1 MQRFAGLNRMRKK
14 MDCPFDNFTAF
25 YWHERDVNR
34 RRMQMQ
40 RGLVFAD
47 DPECEEYEDDEDEE
61 FEV

>member
-1 MQRFAGLNRMRKK
+1 

-25 YWHERDVNR
+25 DWHERDVNR

-61 FEV
+61 FELEEELL

>member
-1 MQRFAGLNRMRKK
+1 

-25 YWHERDVNR
+25 DWHEREMNR

-40 RGLVFAD
+40 RGLVFSD

-61 FEV
+61 FELEEELL